1 MVANSSLEVSGE
13 DLKSLYNVE
22 AAFEYTSLNG
32 LVRALRTFQEDSDVI
47 LDHVVL
53 ITRFPPK
60 LFNIADGNNSLPVKG
75 KSLYFQDHQI
85 LILTMKGPVHE
96 FLSLKIHDLFRD
108 KLTRMSCWDDLKA
121 TGGATR
127 SLGNIGKEPDQSWGP
142 ISTRY
147 PTLVLEVGVSESFRA
162 LDNDAQRWIKNG
174 PSVTQVVTVKIY
186 PHKREIIFAI
196 WRGESGGQAKKDE
209 EMHMEMNGGQISVH
223 ETRHL
228 RLSFKQIFE
237 RRPRPGTNEGDV
249 KFSARELGIIAHQ
262 VWEEMALYGM
272 IPSEQGRSRSL

>member
-22 AAFEYTSLNG
+22 AAFKYTSLNG

-75 KSLYFQDHQI
+75 KSLYFQDLQI
-85 LILTMKGPVHE
+85 LILTMKGPIHE
-96 FLSLKIHDLFRD
+96 FLSLKIHDIFRD

-127 SLGNIGKEPDQSWGP
+127 SLGNVGKEPDQSWGP

-147 PTLVLEVGVSESFRA
+147 PTLVLEVGVAESLWA
-162 LDNDAQRWIKNG
+162 LDSDAQRWIKNG
-174 PSVTQVVTVKIY
+174 LSVTQVVTAKIH
-186 PHKREIIFAI
+186 PHKREIIFAT
-196 WRGESGGQAKKDE
+196 WRGESGGQAKKDKE
-209 EMHMEMNGGQISVH
+209 IHIEMNGGQLSVRKA
-223 ETRHL
+223 RHL
-228 RLSFKQIFE
+228 RLSFKEIFE

-249 KFSARELGIIAHQ
+249 IFSARELGIIAQQ
-262 VWEEMALYGM
+262 VWREMALYGM
-272 IPSEQGRSRSL
+272 ISNE

>member
-22 AAFEYTSLNG
+22 AAFEYTSHNG
-32 LVRALRTFQEDSDVI
+32 LARALRTFQEDSDGI

-53 ITRFPPK
+53 VTRFPPK
-60 LFNIADGNNSLPVKG
+60 LFDIEDGNNSLPVKG
-75 KSLYFQDHQI
+75 KSLYFQDLQI

-127 SLGNIGKEPDQSWGP
+127 SLGNVGKEPDQSWGP

-147 PTLVLEVGVSESFRA
+147 PTLVLEVGVAESLRA
-162 LDNDAQRWIKNG
+162 LDSDAQRWIKNG
-174 PSVTQVVTVKIY
+174 LSVTQVVTVKIY

-196 WRGESGGQAKKDE
+196 WRGKSGGQAKKDKE
-209 EMHMEMNGGQISVH
+209 IHIEMNGGQLSVRKA
-223 ETRHL
+223 RHL
-228 RLSFKQIFE
+228 RLSFKEIFE

-272 IPSEQGRSRSL
+272 ISNE